1 MKNSLF
7 MRLLWVA
14 AAGSLGTSIAP
25 ADETL
30 NEILRQAKWEGI
42 VGTWVDAE
50 TGGRNITTTY
60 TWKFKDR
67 VIEANTRMAGRE
79 DVSLIGVNSKTG
91 EVFNMSASSDGSA
104 SLGSWNFES
113 NGDAVLGLAFTDG
126 NGQEGLLSIR
136 MRLVDQ
142 DTLSMT
148 VELPQPIQYK
158 LIRKDKKQQASGTGK

>member
-1 MKNSLF
+1 MDREQQPFEDIEVRGHIIDSL
-7 MRLLWVA
+7 LLPKILDVITTGG
-14 AAGSLGTSIAP
+14 GSFSIDEIAVGQSRHDSSYARVRIS
-25 ADETL
+25 ADDDEQL

-113 NGDAVLGLAFTDG
+113 NGDAV
-126 NGQEGLLSIR
+126 R
-136 MRLVDQ
+136 
-142 DTLSMT
+142 
-148 VELPQPIQYK
+148 QYRDSQCQK
-158 LIRKDKKQQASGTGK
+158 